1 MDATPIAPVS
11 GAQPETVALFISD
24 LHLQAEMPETAQA
37 FFEFL
42 RIHACRSQQL
52 YLLGDIF
59 EYWAGDDDLTPFNQ
73 QVIAALRA
81 VSDSGVKT
89 YWIAG
94 NRDFLVN
101 SSFAEACNIT
111 LLPDPFVM
119 TLAGKQI
126 VLTHGDALCT
136 DDTAYMIFRAQVRE
150 SEWQREFLARPLEQR
165 KAIIAGL
172 RQGSRDAQKQKADY
186 IMDANA
192 QAIEALFAVS
202 CTDIMIHGHTHR
214 PALHSTVHNGENH
227 LRYVLPD
234 WDCDSELK
242 RGGWIAIDA
251 RGDITRH
258 DVDGGIIQTA
268 S

>member
-1 MDATPIAPVS
+1 MDAKQIAPTS
-11 GAQPETVALFISD
+11 EAQPGTVALFISD
-24 LHLQAEMPETAQA
+24 LHLQTEMPATAQA
-37 FFEFL
+37 FFRFL
-42 RIHACRSQQL
+42 QEQAVHAQQL

-81 VSDSGVKT
+81 VSERGVKT
-89 YWIAG
+89 FWIAG
-94 NRDFLVN
+94 NRDFLAGN
-101 SSFAEACNIT
+101 AFAQACKLTI
-111 LLPDPFVM
+111 LPDPFVV
-119 TLAGKQI
+119 TIAQKRI

-136 DDTAYMIFRAQVRE
+136 DDTSYMAFRAQVRQGD
-150 SEWQREFLARPLEQR
+150 WQREFLVRPLEQR

-186 IMDANA
+186 IMDANT
-192 QAIEALFAVS
+192 QAIESLFATS
-202 CTDIMIHGHTHR
+202 GTSTMIHGHTHR
-214 PALHSTVHNGENH
+214 PALHATEGNGVQR

-234 WDCDSELK
+234 WDCDTEQK

-251 RGDITRH
+251 QGSITRH
-258 DVDGGIIQTA
+258 DVDGSVIQTA